1 MVLRKWEYQAQGCAW
16 SVTTENLETYVE
28 LLKLHMQA
36 NHAQVAANSSSKT
49 EKAKRPE
56 LGSDISE
63 EDWSYFKSRWKEYK
77 KATNLKGEDIISQLM
92 ECCTEQLRR
101 DHHKTYLTAEQTD
114 AAREDTRLES
124 LRRLLSPSGMSLST
138 ESSLAL

>member
-49 EKAKRPE
+49 EKAKRLE
-56 LGSDISE
+56 LGSDISSPVQVE
-63 EDWSYFKSRWKEYK
+63 GVQEGNQPE
-77 KATNLKGEDIISQLM
+77 GGG
-92 ECCTEQLRR
+92 
-101 DHHKTYLTAEQTD
+101 HHFPADGVLY
-114 AAREDTRLES
+114 
-124 LRRLLSPSGMSLST
+124 
-138 ESSLAL
+138 

>member
-1 MVLRKWEYQAQGCAW
+1 MVLRKCEYQDCTW
-16 SVTTENLETYVE
+16 SVETDNLETYVE
-28 LLKLHMQA
+28 LLKIHTQA
-36 NHAQVAANSSSKT
+36 NHAAQVAANNASSKA

-56 LGSDISE
+56 LGSDVSE
-63 EDWSYFKSRWKEYK
+63 EDWSYFISRWKEYK
-77 KATNLKGEDIISQLM
+77 KATNLKGDDIISQLM

-114 AAREDTRLES
+114 AAREDTRMES